1 MNRNLRRGLT
11 FLAAL
16 AGLGTAAVQPQ
27 AARAAD
33 MVVGVYASDP
43 GVCGESRV
51 LNRISRRFDY
61 QVRHVPNLPQVAILD
76 FNRIGE
82 TRFEPARKKSPIER
96 RYCHAK
102 VALSGGYERSVWY
115 LIENPMG
122 FASIGSNVEFCVEG
136 FDPWHVYNSHCRVL
150 K

>member
-1 MNRNLRRGLT
+1 MIRNLRRGLT

-16 AGLGTAAVQPQ
+16 AGLGGAVLQPQ
-27 AARAAD
+27 AAMAAD
-33 MVVGVYASDP
+33 LVVGVYASDP
-43 GVCGESRV
+43 GVCGEARV
-51 LNRISRRFDY
+51 LKRINHRFHY
-61 QVRHVPNLPQVAILD
+61 QVRHVPNLPQVTILD

-82 TRFEPARKKSPIER
+82 TRFEPAHKKSPIER

-102 VALSGGYERSVWY
+102 VVLSGGYERSVWY

-136 FDPWHVYNSHCRVL
+136 FDPWRVYNSHCRDL
-150 K
+150 R